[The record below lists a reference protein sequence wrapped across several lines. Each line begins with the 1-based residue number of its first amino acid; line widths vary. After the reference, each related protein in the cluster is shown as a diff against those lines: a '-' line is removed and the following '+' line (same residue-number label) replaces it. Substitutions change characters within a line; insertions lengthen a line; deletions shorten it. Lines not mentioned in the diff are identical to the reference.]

1 MKKAMPTLVHL
12 LSVAAACP
20 LCFGLVFVAAAD
32 QESLW
37 AYNDSV
43 MYLVAKGQVREFRY
57 QEPRPALIPFGVTS
71 GTLAFRGV
79 FRDGQYVG
87 TAFKFT
93 RECGALSFPA
103 RGPILDNG
111 KRVLLAGQLPQVDA
125 RCQNIG
131 SVDQEFEFRL
141 VKIFDEVPNPSS
153 QPEVPLKKVGGTF
166 VVPVEINEA
175 ITLDFTIDSG
185 AADVSVPLDVF
196 STLSR
201 KGTIEDS
208 DIIGKQTYVLADG
221 SKSQSYTFAIRSL
234 KVGGIVIE
242 NVKGSVA
249 PQQGS
254 LLLGQTFLERFKSW
268 SIDNAKH
275 VLLLEPK

>member
-1 MKKAMPTLVHL
+1 MKKAMPTLVHII
-12 LSVAAACP
+12 SVAAACP
-20 LCFGLVFVAAAD
+20 LCFGFVFVAAAD
-32 QESLW
+32 QKSLW

-93 RECGALSFPA
+93 REYGALSFRRAAPSLITANGFYWRGSSRKSMLGA
-103 RGPILDNG
+103 RT
-111 KRVLLAGQLPQVDA
+111 LAPSIKSS
-125 RCQNIG
+125 N
-131 SVDQEFEFRL
+131 
-141 VKIFDEVPNPSS
+141 FDWSRSSMKCRIPSS

-201 KGTIEDS
+201 KGTIEES
-208 DIIGKQTYVLADG
+208 EHYWQTN
-221 SKSQSYTFAIRSL
+221 IRLS
-234 KVGGIVIE
+234 
-242 NVKGSVA
+242 
-249 PQQGS
+249 
-254 LLLGQTFLERFKSW
+254 
-268 SIDNAKH
+268 
-275 VLLLEPK
+275 